1 MSFQQALQA
10 FAAAVTAKT
19 GLQPAGGPEEQ
30 LRGPFENLI
39 AAAGAALGRELACVG
54 EVPLPNRLGRPD
66 FAIHDQGALAGYAE
80 LKAPGAGADASRF
93 RGRDRAQFKRFS
105 AIPNLLYSDGSH
117 WALYR
122 SGQRVGEVI
131 RLSGDAAKDSAAAV
145 GVDDAGA
152 LEGLL
157 RDFLAWTPV
166 LPLDRKGQVDLKA
179 FAELIAPLCRMLRED
194 VAEALGNPESPMLT
208 LAGDWRELLFPE
220 ATDGEFSDAYAQTVA
235 FALLLGRS
243 EGADPL
249 SLESAQ
255 AALAAQHNL
264 LSRALQVLTDHRV
277 RREMAA
283 SLDLLLRVVAVVPTT
298 PFAAPGDPWLYFY
311 EDFLAA
317 YDPELRR
324 NAGVY
329 YTPVQVV
336 RAQVRLIDEL
346 LSKRLGKPLG
356 FADPELVV
364 LDPAAGTGTYL
375 LGVVEQALRR
385 IEAERGAGA
394 VPGQAAELARNLH
407 GFERLVGAY
416 AVSELRLSRALRDRG
431 APPDSAAHIYLT
443 DTLASPHAQPRQLPL
458 FMQPI
463 SEQHEKALAVKREKR
478 VIVCLGNPPY
488 DRHEA
493 ATGDNGERTGAW
505 VRWGDNGKDA
515 DAILRDFIEPVIAAG
530 RGGQLK
536 NLYNLYVYFWRWAL
550 WKVFEYESGA
560 DSFMQGAG
568 PAGTPT
574 ADSFMRG
581 ASPSRTPAAGAG
593 VVSFISASSYLDGD
607 AFLGMRE
614 HMRRVCDEIWILD
627 LGGEG
632 HASGRDDDNVFA
644 IRTPVVIA
652 LAVRAGGAAA
662 DAPAKV
668 RYARFK
674 GTRQGKLDAL
684 DAIDS
689 FTAVQWRDCPDA
701 WDAPFRPAAQGDYF
715 RWPLLTDLMP
725 WQHSGVQLKR
735 TWPIAPDAETLERRW
750 RQLLRRR
757 GARRSEAF
765 RETGD
770 RTTAGIYDAAP
781 TGGGDRTPVAN
792 LPADAP
798 MPEARRYAYRAFDRQ
813 CVIADARLTSRPRPD
828 LWRTHGDRQL
838 YLTSLL
844 TKALGSGPALVACAE
859 IPDLHHFSGRGAK
872 DAIPLY
878 RNAEASAANIL
889 PGLLEALSQAQNC
902 PVSAEDFV
910 AYAYGALA
918 HPGFAARYAAELET
932 RELRLPLTKDA
943 ALFAELRAIGAKL
956 LFLHTYAARFR
967 QEGGPRRIPPGMA
980 KCVKAVPG
988 EAADYPDAFDYD
1000 LATRALR
1007 VGAGEFAPVAAE
1019 ICEFQVSGLSVLRS
1033 WLRFR
1038 LRHGAGRKSSPL
1050 DNIRPQ
1056 RWTAAFTNEL
1066 LDLLWMLEAT
1076 LALQPEQERLLN
1088 TVVTSDCLRA
1098 ADLPPVPEALR
1109 KPPKPKMEGAALL

>member
-1 MSFQQALQA
+1 MSFHQALQA

-19 GLQPAGGPEEQ
+19 GLQPGGGPEEQ
-30 LRGPFENLI
+30 LRGPFENFI
-39 AAAGAALGRELACVG
+39 TAAGTALGRELICAG
-54 EVPLPNRLGRPD
+54 EAPLPGHLGRPD

-105 AIPNLLYSDGSH
+105 AIPNLLYSDGSS

-122 SGQRVGEVI
+122 SGQRVGEVV
-131 RLSGDAAKDSAAAV
+131 RLSGDVAKDGAAAV
-145 GVDDAGA
+145 GEGEAGA
-152 LEGLL
+152 IEGLL
-157 RDFLAWTPV
+157 RNFLAWKPV
-166 LPLDRKGQVDLKA
+166 LPLDRGGRVDLKA
-179 FAELIAPLCRMLRED
+179 FAELVAPLCRMLRTD
-194 VAEALGNPESPMLT
+194 VAEALGNPESPMRT

-220 ATDGEFSDAYAQTVA
+220 ATDGESADAYAQTVA

-249 SLESAQ
+249 GLESAQ

-283 SLDLLLRVVAVVPTT
+283 SLDLLLRVIAVVPTA

-317 YDPELRR
+317 YDPELRK

-346 LSKRLGKPLG
+346 LTKHLGKPLG

-385 IEAERGAGA
+385 VEAERGAGA

-407 GFERLVGAY
+407 GFEHLVGAY

-431 APPDSAAHIYLT
+431 APPDGAARIYLT

-493 ATGDNGERTGAW
+493 ATPDNGERTGGW
-505 VRWGDNGKDA
+505 VRWGDGGKDQ

-550 WKVFEYESGA
+550 WKVFEHESG
-560 DSFMQGAG
+560 GEG
-568 PAGTPT
+568 
-574 ADSFMRG
+574 
-581 ASPSRTPAAGAG
+581 G

-607 AFLGMRE
+607 AFLGMRR

-632 HASGRDDDNVFA
+632 HVSGRDDDNVFA
-644 IRTPVVIA
+644 IRTPVAIA
-652 LAVRAGGAAA
+652 LAVRASGAAT

-668 RYARFK
+668 HYARIE
-674 GTRQGKLDAL
+674 GARQGKLDAL
-684 DAIDS
+684 DAIDGFAS
-689 FTAVQWRDCPDA
+689 VQWRDCPDA

-770 RTTAGIYDAAP
+770 RTTAGSYDTAP
-781 TGGGDRTPVAN
+781 AGGGDRTPIAS

-813 CVIADARLTSRPRPD
+813 CVIADARLMSRPRPD
-828 LWRTHGDRQL
+828 LWRIHGDRQL

-844 TKALGSGPALVACAE
+844 TKALSSGPALVACAE
-859 IPDLHHFSGRGAK
+859 IPDLDHFSGRGAK
-872 DAIPLY
+872 DAIPLH

-889 PGLLEALSQAQNC
+889 PGLLETLSQAQNC

-943 ALFAELRAIGAKL
+943 ALFAELRAIGARL

-967 QEGGPRRIPPGMA
+967 QQGGPRRIPPGA
-980 KCVKAVPG
+980 ARCIKPVPG
-988 EAADYPDAFDYD
+988 EAADYPDAFDHD
-1000 LATRALR
+1000 IATRTLR
-1007 VGAGEFAPVAAE
+1007 VGEGAFAPVTAE
-1019 ICEFQVSGLSVLRS
+1019 ICEFQVSGLPVLRS

-1038 LRHGAGRKSSPL
+1038 LRQGAGRKSSPL
-1050 DNIRPQ
+1050 DDIRPQ

-1066 LDLLWMLEAT
+1066 LELLWVLEAT
-1076 LALQPEQERLLN
+1076 LALQPEQARLLDA
-1088 TVVTSDCLRA
+1088 VVAGACLRA
-1098 ADLPPVPEALR
+1098 ADLPPAPKALR
-1109 KPPKPKMEGAALL
+1109 LPPKLPKPGAQGAVLL

>member
-1 MSFQQALQA
+1 MSFHQALQA

-19 GLQPAGGPEEQ
+19 GLQPGGGPEEQ

-39 AAAGAALGRELACVG
+39 AAAGAALGRELVCAG
-54 EVPLPNRLGRPD
+54 EAPLPDRLGRPD
-66 FAIHDQGALAGYAE
+66 FAIHERGALAGYAE

-105 AIPNLLYSDGSH
+105 AIPNLLYSDGNS

-122 SGQRVGEVI
+122 SGQRIGEVV
-131 RLSGDAAKDSAAAV
+131 RLSGDAAKDGAAAV
-145 GVDDAGA
+145 GEDEAAAV
-152 LEGLL
+152 EGLL
-157 RDFLAWTPV
+157 RDFLAWAPI
-166 LPLDRKGQVDLKA
+166 LPLDRGGRVDLKA
-179 FAELIAPLCRMLRED
+179 FAELVAPLCRMLRED
-194 VAEALGNPESPMLT
+194 VAEALGNPEPPMLA

-220 ATDGEFSDAYAQTVA
+220 ATDGEFADAYAQTVA

-283 SLDLLLRVVAVVPTT
+283 SLDLLLRVIALIPTA

-346 LSKRLGKPLG
+346 LTERLGKPLG

-375 LGVVEQALRR
+375 LGIVEQALRR
-385 IEAERGAGA
+385 VEAERGAGA

-431 APPDSAAHIYLT
+431 APPESAARIYLT

-458 FMQPI
+458 FMRPI

-493 ATGDNGERTGAW
+493 ATPDNGERTGGW
-505 VRWGDNGKDA
+505 VRWGDEGGGA
-515 DAILRDFIEPVIAAG
+515 DAILRDFVEPVIAAG

-550 WKVFEYESGA
+550 WKVFEH
-560 DSFMQGAG
+560 D
-568 PAGTPT
+568 
-574 ADSFMRG
+574 
-581 ASPSRTPAAGAG
+581 GAG

-607 AFLGMRE
+607 AFLGMRR
-614 HMRRVCDEIWILD
+614 HMRRVCEEIWILD

-644 IRTPVVIA
+644 IRTPVAIA
-652 LAVRAGGAAA
+652 LAVRASGAAA

-668 RYARFK
+668 HYARFE
-674 GTRQGKLDAL
+674 GARQAKLDAL
-684 DAIDS
+684 DAIDCFAS
-689 FTAVQWRDCPDA
+689 VDWRDCPDA

-715 RWPLLTDLMP
+715 GWPLLTDLMP

-735 TWPIAPDAETLERRW
+735 TWPIAPDADTLQRRW
-750 RQLLRRR
+750 RQLLRQR

-770 RTTAGIYDAAP
+770 RTTAGGYGADP
-781 TGGGDRTPVAN
+781 TGGGDRTPIAS

-798 MPEARRYAYRAFDRQ
+798 MPETRRCAYRAFDRQ
-813 CVIADARLTSRPRPD
+813 HIIADARLMSRPRPD
-828 LWRTHGDRQL
+828 LWRTHGEKQL
-838 YLTSLL
+838 YLTGLL
-844 TKALGSGPALVACAE
+844 TSALGDGPALVACAE

-872 DAIPLY
+872 DAISLY
-878 RNAEASAANIL
+878 RNAQASAANIL
-889 PGLLEALSQAQNC
+889 PGLLETLSQAHNR
-902 PVSAEDFV
+902 PVSAEDFA

-918 HPGFAARYAAELET
+918 HPGFTARYQTELAT
-932 RELRLPLTKDA
+932 RQLRVPLTKDA
-943 ALFAELRAIGAKL
+943 ALFAELRTVGARL

-967 QEGGPRRIPPGMA
+967 REGGPRRIPPGAA

-988 EAADYPDAFDYD
+988 EAADYPDAFDHD
-1000 LATRALR
+1000 MATRTLR

-1019 ICEFQVSGLSVLRS
+1019 VCEFQVSGLPVLRS

-1038 LRHGAGRKSSPL
+1038 LRQGAGRKSSPL
-1050 DNIRPQ
+1050 DEIRPQ

-1066 LDLLWMLEAT
+1066 LELLWVLEAT
-1076 LALQPEQERLLN
+1076 LALQPQQAHLLDA
-1088 TVVTSDCLRA
+1088 VVAGDCLRA

-1109 KPPKPKMEGAALL
+1109 KPPKPDAQGAALL

>member
-1 MSFQQALQA
+1 MSFHQALQA

-19 GLQPAGGPEEQ
+19 GLQPGGGPEEQ
-30 LRGPFENLI
+30 LRGPFENFI
-39 AAAGAALGRELACVG
+39 AAAGAALGRELICAG
-54 EVPLPNRLGRPD
+54 EAPLPDRLGRPD
-66 FAIHDQGALAGYAE
+66 FAIHERRALAGYAE
-80 LKAPGAGADASRF
+80 LKAPGAGADARRF

-105 AIPNLLYSDGSH
+105 AIPNLLYSDGSQ

-122 SGQRVGEVI
+122 NGQRVGGVV
-131 RLSGDAAKDSAAAV
+131 RLSGDAAKDGVAAV
-145 GVDDAGA
+145 GKDEAGA
-152 LEGLL
+152 IEGLL
-157 RDFLAWTPV
+157 RDFLAWAPI
-166 LPLDRKGQVDLKA
+166 LPLDRRGRVDLKA
-179 FAELIAPLCRMLRED
+179 FAELIAPLCRMLRAD
-194 VAEALGNPESPMLT
+194 VAEALGNPESPMRA

-220 ATDGEFSDAYAQTVA
+220 ATDGEFADAYAQTVT

-283 SLDLLLRVVAVVPTT
+283 SLDLLLRVIAVVPTA

-317 YDPELRR
+317 YDPELRK

-346 LSKRLGKPLG
+346 LTKRLGKPLG

-364 LDPAAGTGTYL
+364 LDPAVGTGTYL
-375 LGVVEQALRR
+375 LGIVEQALRR
-385 IEAERGAGA
+385 VEAERGAGA

-416 AVSELRLSRALRDRG
+416 AVSELRVSRALRDRG
-431 APPDSAAHIYLT
+431 APPDGAARIYLT

-493 ATGDNGERTGAW
+493 ATPDNGERTGGW
-505 VRWGDNGKDA
+505 VRWGDGGKDQ
-515 DAILRDFIEPVIAAG
+515 DAILRDFIEPVMAAG

-550 WKVFEYESGA
+550 WKVFEHDGGA
-560 DSFMQGAG
+560 EG
-568 PAGTPT
+568 
-574 ADSFMRG
+574 
-581 ASPSRTPAAGAG
+581 G

-607 AFLGMRE
+607 AFLGMRR

-632 HASGRDDDNVFA
+632 HVSGRDDDNVFA
-644 IRTPVVIA
+644 IRTPVAIA
-652 LAVRAGGAAA
+652 LAVRASGAAT

-668 RYARFK
+668 HYARIE
-674 GTRQGKLDAL
+674 GAHQAKLDAL
-684 DAIDS
+684 DAIDGLAS
-689 FTAVQWRDCPDA
+689 VQWRDCPDA
-701 WDAPFRPAAQGDYF
+701 WDAPFRPEAQGDYF

-735 TWPIAPDAETLERRW
+735 TWPIAPDADTLERRW

-770 RTTAGIYDAAP
+770 RTTAGSYDAAP
-781 TGGGDRTPVAN
+781 TGGGDRTPIAS

-798 MPEARRYAYRAFDRQ
+798 MPDARRYAYRAFDRQ
-813 CVIADARLTSRPRPD
+813 CIIADARLMSRPRPD
-828 LWRTHGDRQL
+828 LWRIHGDRQL

-859 IPDLHHFSGRGAK
+859 IPDLDHFSGRGAK
-872 DAIPLY
+872 DAIPLH

-889 PGLLEALSQAQNC
+889 PGLLETLSEIQGHL
-902 PVSAEDFV
+902 VSVEDFV
-910 AYAYGALA
+910 AYAYGTLS
-918 HPGFAARYAAELET
+918 HPGFTARYQKELET

-943 ALFAELRAIGAKL
+943 ALFAELRAIGARL

-967 QEGGPRRIPPGMA
+967 QQGGPRRIPPGA
-980 KCVKAVPG
+980 ARCIKAVPG
-988 EAADYPDAFDYD
+988 EVTNYPDSFDHD
-1000 LATRALR
+1000 IATRTLR
-1007 VGAGEFAPVAAE
+1007 VGEGAFAPVAAE
-1019 ICEFQVSGLSVLRS
+1019 ICEFQVSGLPVLRS

-1038 LRHGAGRKSSPL
+1038 LRQGAGRKSSPL
-1050 DNIRPQ
+1050 DEIRPQ

-1066 LDLLWMLEAT
+1066 LELLWVLEAT
-1076 LALQPEQERLLN
+1076 LALQPQQEQLLDA
-1088 TVVTSDCLRA
+1088 VVAGDCLQA

-1109 KPPKPKMEGAALL
+1109 LPPKLPKPGAQGAALL

>member
-1 MSFQQALQA
+1 MSVRQALQA

-19 GLQPAGGPEEQ
+19 GLQPGGGPEEQ

-54 EVPLPNRLGRPD
+54 EAPLPNRLGRPD
-66 FAIHDQGALAGYAE
+66 FAIHDQGALIGYVE

-93 RGRDRAQFKRFS
+93 RGRGRAQFQRFS
-105 AIPNLLYSDGSH
+105 AIPNLIYSDGSH

-122 SGQRVGEVI
+122 NGRRIGDVV
-131 RLSGDAAKDSAAAV
+131 RLSGDAAKDGADAV
-145 GVDDAGA
+145 GDEDASA
-152 LEGLL
+152 IEGVL
-157 RDFLAWTPV
+157 RDFLAWTPI
-166 LPLDRKGQVDLKA
+166 LPLDRRGRIDLKG
-179 FAELIAPLCRMLRED
+179 FAELTAPLCRMLRED
-194 VAEALGNPESPMLT
+194 VADALGNPESPI
-208 LAGDWRELLFPE
+208 LALADEWRDLLFPE
-220 ATDGEFSDAYAQTVA
+220 ATDSKFADAYAQTVT

-243 EGADPL
+243 EGAHPL
-249 SLESAQ
+249 TLESAQ

-264 LSRALQVLTDHRV
+264 LSRALQVLTDPQV

-283 SLDLLLRVVAVVPTT
+283 SLDLLLRVMAVIPSG
-298 PFAAPGDPWLYFY
+298 PLAASGDPWLYFY

-317 YDPELRR
+317 YDPKLRQ

-336 RAQVRLIDEL
+336 RTQVRLIDEL
-346 LSKRLGKPLG
+346 LRKRLEKPLG
-356 FADPELVV
+356 FADPKVVV
-364 LDPAAGTGTYL
+364 LDPAVGTGTYL
-375 LGVVEQALRR
+375 LGVVEEALRR
-385 IEAERGAGA
+385 VEAERGVGA

-416 AVSELRLSRALRDRG
+416 AVAELRVSRTLKDRG
-431 APPDSAAHIYLT
+431 APPDSAAQIYLT

-458 FMQPI
+458 FMRPI
-463 SEQHEKALAVKREKR
+463 SEQHEQALALKRDTQ

-493 ATGDNGERTGAW
+493 ATPDNGERTGAW
-505 VRWGDNGKDA
+505 VRWGDEDKDQ

-550 WKVFEYESGA
+550 WKVFEHENGA
-560 DSFMQGAG
+560 EG
-568 PAGTPT
+568 
-574 ADSFMRG
+574 
-581 ASPSRTPAAGAG
+581 G

-632 HASGRDDDNVFA
+632 HVSGRDDDNVFA
-644 IRTPVVIA
+644 IRTPVAIA
-652 LAVRAGGAAA
+652 LAVRASGATA

-668 RYARFK
+668 HYARIE
-674 GTRQGKLDAL
+674 GARQAKLDAL
-684 DAIDS
+684 DAIDG
-689 FTAVQWRDCPDA
+689 FAAVQWRDCPDA

-735 TWPIAPDAETLERRW
+735 TWPIAPDADTLKRRW

-770 RTTAGIYDAAP
+770 RTTAGSYGAAP
-781 TGGGDRTPVAN
+781 TGGGDRTPIAS

-798 MPEARRYAYRAFDRQ
+798 MPETRRYAYRAFDRQ
-813 CVIADARLTSRPRPD
+813 CVIADARLMSRPRPD
-828 LWRTHGDRQL
+828 LWRIHGDRQL
-838 YLTSLL
+838 YLTGLL
-844 TKALGSGPALVACAE
+844 TSALGDGPALVACAE

-889 PGLLEALSQAQNC
+889 PGLLEALSQAHNC
-902 PVSAEDFV
+902 PVSAEDFA

-918 HPGFAARYAAELET
+918 HPGFTARYQTELET
-932 RELRLPLTKDA
+932 RQLRIPLTKDA
-943 ALFAELRAIGAKL
+943 ALFAELRAIGARL

-967 QEGGPRRIPPGMA
+967 QQGGPRRIPPGTA

-988 EAADYPDAFDYD
+988 DAADYPDAFDHD
-1000 LATRALR
+1000 IATRTLR
-1007 VGAGEFAPVAAE
+1007 VGEGAFAPVTAE
-1019 ICEFQVSGLSVLRS
+1019 ICEFQVSGLPVLRS

-1038 LRHGAGRKSSPL
+1038 LRQGAGRKSSPL
-1050 DNIRPQ
+1050 DDIRPQ

-1066 LDLLWMLEAT
+1066 LDLLWVLEAT
-1076 LALQPEQERLLN
+1076 LALQPEQAHLLD
-1088 TVVTSDCLRA
+1088 VVVAGDCLLA

-1109 KPPKPKMEGAALL
+1109 KPPKPEAQGAALL

>member
-1 MSFQQALQA
+1 MSVRQALQA

-19 GLQPAGGPEEQ
+19 GLQPDGGPEEQ

-39 AAAGAALGRELACVG
+39 AAAGVALGRELACVG
-54 EVPLPNRLGRPD
+54 EVSLPNRLGRPD
-66 FAIHDQGALAGYAE
+66 FAIHDQGALTGYVE

-93 RGRDRAQFKRFS
+93 RGRDRAQFQRFS
-105 AIPNLLYSDGSH
+105 AIPNLIYSDGSH

-122 SGQRVGEVI
+122 NGRRIGEI
-131 RLSGDAAKDSAAAV
+131 IHLSGDAAKDGADAV
-145 GVDDAGA
+145 GDEDASA
-152 LEGLL
+152 VEGLL
-157 RDFLAWTPV
+157 RDFLAWTPI
-166 LPLDRKGQVDLKA
+166 LPLDRRGRIDLKG
-179 FAELIAPLCRMLRED
+179 FAELTAPLCRMLRED
-194 VAEALGNPESPMLT
+194 VADALGNPESPILA
-208 LAGDWRELLFPE
+208 LAGEWRDLLFPE
-220 ATDGEFSDAYAQTVA
+220 ATDSEFADAYAQTVT

-243 EGADPL
+243 EGAHPL
-249 SLESAQ
+249 TLESAQ

-264 LSRALQVLTDHRV
+264 LSRALQVLTDPQV

-283 SLDLLLRVVAVVPTT
+283 SLDLLLRVMAVIPSG
-298 PFAAPGDPWLYFY
+298 PLAATGDPWLYFY

-317 YDPELRR
+317 YDPKLRQ

-336 RAQVRLIDEL
+336 RTQVRLIDEL
-346 LSKRLGKPLG
+346 LRKRLGKPLG
-356 FADPELVV
+356 FADPEVVV
-364 LDPAAGTGTYL
+364 LDPAVGTGTYL
-375 LGVVEQALRR
+375 LGVVEEALRR
-385 IEAERGAGA
+385 VKAERGVGA

-416 AVSELRLSRALRDRG
+416 AVAELRVSRALKDRG
-431 APPDSAAHIYLT
+431 APPDSTVRIYLT

-458 FMQPI
+458 FMRPI
-463 SEQHEKALAVKREKR
+463 SEQHEQALALKRDTQ

-505 VRWGDNGKDA
+505 VRWGDSGKDA

-550 WKVFEYESGA
+550 WKVFEHDG
-560 DSFMQGAG
+560 GV
-568 PAGTPT
+568 
-574 ADSFMRG
+574 DSFMRG
-581 ASPSRTPAAGAG
+581 ASPSRTPAEGG

-607 AFLGMRE
+607 AFLGMRR

-644 IRTPVVIA
+644 TRTPVAIA
-652 LAVRAGGAAA
+652 LAVRASGATA

-668 RYARFK
+668 HYARIE
-674 GTRQGKLDAL
+674 GARQAKLDAL
-684 DAIDS
+684 DAIDG
-689 FTAVQWRDCPDA
+689 FAAVQWRDCPDA
-701 WDAPFRPAAQGDYF
+701 WDAPFRPAARGDYF

-735 TWPIAPDAETLERRW
+735 TWPIAPDADTLERRW

-770 RTTAGIYDAAP
+770 RTTAGSYGAAP
-781 TGGGDRTPVAN
+781 TGGGDRTPIAN
-792 LPADAP
+792 LSADAP
-798 MPEARRYAYRAFDRQ
+798 MPETRRYAYRAFDRQ
-813 CVIADARLTSRPRPD
+813 CVIADARLMSRPRPD
-828 LWRTHGDRQL
+828 LWRIHGDRQL

-859 IPDLHHFSGRGAK
+859 IPDLDHFSGRGAK

-889 PGLLEALSQAQNC
+889 PGLLEVLSQAQNC

-1000 LATRALR
+1000 LATRTLR

-1076 LALQPEQERLLN
+1076 LALQSEQARLLN
-1088 TVVTSDCLRA
+1088 AVVTGDCLRT

-1109 KPPKPKMEGAALL
+1109 KPPKPGMEGAALL